1 MLQNIYCYLQLLDEE
16 IEALTLS
23 KLTKVTESGAVT
35 GRVNSKASSLNL
47 DAVSSL
53 VARCLVIP
61 YQIDL

>member
-1 MLQNIYCYLQLLDEE
+1 MLQSIHCYLHLLDEE
-16 IEALTLS
+16 IEACSLS
-23 KLTKVTESGAVT
+23 ELTKVTESGAVV

-53 VARCLVIP
+53 VAQCLVIP